1 MDSYD
6 AQVAESIKSLFE
18 LTSRIDERVK
28 TLSDN
33 ALRQDDKLE
42 QIANSQQKL
51 LERVVALE
59 SKNGEAT
66 KKAVEEVKKLT
77 DDLER
82 RTRGMEIQMKA
93 VEIISKGNTNK
104 WDRIADVVWKFVIII
119 AASFLI
125 WKLGMGG

>member
-33 ALRQDDKLE
+33 ALRQEDKLE